1 MFTFSDFP
9 KLSERNI
16 QKVLRNVDM
25 QVIAKAVCGEDNKA
39 VFVAFASV
47 MSRMAAKSLRQTI
60 AQNGDVP
67 QEEVARCQGLLVNE
81 AQKLADTGDISLP

>member
-25 QVIAKAVCGEDNKA
+25 QVIAKSVCGEGNKA

-60 AQNGDVP
+60 VQNGDVP
-67 QEEVARCQGLLVNE
+67 QDEVTRCQGLLVKE
-81 AQKLADTGDISLP
+81 AKKLAESGDISLP